1 MPRIKWSAG
10 AHAPHRQEKSVCD
23 FVQPHS
29 YLLNLKGLTL
39 LLGCTHIFDDA
50 HQTDGAS
57 FADVVLAA
65 AQDERRRNHYVQIE
79 VVRHGAGPGR
89 HLKANRPECVS
100 THRYF
105 ISSFDKEM
113 PCLVYIARFCCK
125 EERLPEIYT
134 TSCCSA
140 LQQIIMMS
148 EK

>member
-1 MPRIKWSAG
+1 MERAECQESSG
-10 AHAPHRQEKSVCD
+10 RQAQKREKRLRSLVGP
-23 FVQPHS
+23 Q
-29 YLLNLKGLTL
+29 LLAQYKGSMV

-79 VVRHGAGPGR
+79 VVRHGASPGR

-100 THRYF
+100 TPRYF

-113 PCLVYIARFCCK
+113 PCFV
-125 EERLPEIYT
+125 
-134 TSCCSA
+134 
-140 LQQIIMMS
+140 
-148 EK
+148 